1 MIILML
7 GKVSLFTFLNGGKMA
22 FNFYDQQS
30 QGQNQEQNENQ
41 NQGRGRRGRGF
52 SFTPKIL
59 MIAILVIV
67 IAVALSTGFFVVDQT
82 EQAVILRFGK
92 YLKTVGPGLQFKI
105 PFGVDK
111 SYNVETQTVQTMS
124 FGYRATAAG
133 NLSGSSTQYNYSKY
147 MDEST
152 MLTGDL
158 NIVDIQWI
166 VQYRIDDPYK
176 WLFHINNQSKTIS
189 DLSRSV
195 INQLV
200 GDLPILSIMTSERT
214 SMEVEAHEQ
223 LQALLDFY
231 DMGVKLV
238 TVKLQDIVP
247 PAGDVQDAFED
258 VNKAIQDMNKY
269 INEGKENYNRVI
281 PAAEGEASKVIQEA
295 QGYASERVNSATG
308 DVARF
313 KSVLAEYEKSPD
325 ITARRL
331 YIETMEKILSGDLT
345 IVDKSLEN
353 FLPMMNL
360 TKEGN

>member
-1 MIILML
+1 
-7 GKVSLFTFLNGGKMA
+7 
-22 FNFYDQQS
+22 
-30 QGQNQEQNENQ
+30 
-41 NQGRGRRGRGF
+41 
-52 SFTPKIL
+52 
-59 MIAILVIV
+59 
-67 IAVALSTGFFVVDQT
+67 
-82 EQAVILRFGK
+82 
-92 YLKTVGPGLQFKI
+92 
-105 PFGVDK
+105 
-111 SYNVETQTVQTMS
+111 MS
-124 FGYRATAAG
+124 FGYRTTSTG
-133 NLSGSSTQYNYSKY
+133 NVYGSPTSYNYSNY
-147 MDEST
+147 MSEST

-176 WLFHINNQSKTIS
+176 WLFSVNNQESTLRDI
-189 DLSRSV
+189 SRSV

-214 SMEVEAHEQ
+214 SMEVEAQEM
-223 LQALLDFY
+223 LQEAFDFY
-231 DMGVKLV
+231 NLGIKIL

-281 PAAEGEASKVIQEA
+281 PAAEGEANKIIQEA
-295 QGYASERVNSATG
+295 QGYASERVNTATG

-313 KSVLAEYEKSPD
+313 KSVLAEYEKSPE

-331 YIETMEKILSGDLT
+331 YIETMEKVLADGQNLT
-345 IVDKSLEN
+345 LVDKNLEN

>member
-1 MIILML
+1 
-7 GKVSLFTFLNGGKMA
+7 MA
-22 FNFYDQQS
+22 FNFYEQ
-30 QGQNQEQNENQ
+30 QGQSPDQNQ
-41 NQGRGRRGRGF
+41 NQDQSQRRRRGGRSF
-52 SFTPKIL
+52 SFSPKIL
-59 MIAILVIV
+59 ALVIV
-67 IAVALSTGFFVVDQT
+67 VIVVALTLSTGFFVVDQT
-82 EQAVILRFGK
+82 EQAVILRFGS

-105 PFGVDK
+105 PFGIDR
-111 SYNVETQTVQTMS
+111 SFNVETQTVQTMS
-124 FGYRATAAG
+124 FGYRATTSG
-133 NLSGSSTQYNYSKY
+133 NISGSSTKYNYSKY

-176 WLFHINNQSKTIS
+176 WLFSVNNQSKTIS

-214 SMEVEAHEQ
+214 SMEVEAHEK

-281 PAAEGEASKVIQEA
+281 PAAEGEASKLIQEA

-325 ITARRL
+325 ITSKRL
-331 YIETMEKILSGDLT
+331 YIETMEQILSGELT
-345 IVDKSLEN
+345 VVDKSLEN
-353 FLPMMNL
+353 FLPIMNL
-360 TKEGN
+360 DKEGN

>member
-1 MIILML
+1 
-7 GKVSLFTFLNGGKMA
+7 MA
-22 FNFYDQQS
+22 FSF
-30 QGQNQEQNENQ
+30 NENQ
-41 NQGRGRRGRGF
+41 GQDQQYQGPEKRRRGRGF
-52 SFTPKIL
+52 TFTPRI
-59 MIAILVIV
+59 IV
-67 IAVALSTGFFVVDQT
+67 IALLAIVVVLTLSTGFFVVDQT

-105 PFGVDK
+105 PFGIDK

-124 FGYRATAAG
+124 FGYRATSSG
-133 NLSGSSTQYNYSKY
+133 NLSGSSTKYSYSKY

-176 WLFHINNQSKTIS
+176 WLFNINNQANTIS

-195 INQLV
+195 MNQLV

-214 SMEVEAHEQ
+214 SMEVEAQEK
-223 LQALLDFY
+223 LQAALDSY
-231 DMGVKLV
+231 GMGVKIV

-281 PAAEGEASKVIQEA
+281 PAAEGEASKIIQEA
-295 QGYASERVNSATG
+295 QGYASERVNSANG

-313 KSVLAEYEKSPD
+313 RSVLTEYQKSPS
-325 ITARRL
+325 ITAKRL
-331 YIETMEKILSGDLT
+331 YIETMEQVLKAGGNLT
-345 IVDKSLEN
+345 LIDSNLEN
-353 FLPMMNL
+353 FLPMLNL

>member
-1 MIILML
+1 
-7 GKVSLFTFLNGGKMA
+7 MA
-22 FNFYDQQS
+22 FSYNNEGEQQPQAS
-30 QGQNQEQNENQ
+30 RSSGK
-41 NQGRGRRGRGF
+41 GRGF
-52 SFTPKIL
+52 RFTPRFLIL
-59 MIAILVIV
+59 GILAVVVI
-67 IAVALSTGFFVVDQT
+67 IMLSTGFFVVDQT
-82 EQAVILRFGK
+82 EQAVILRLGK

-105 PFGVDK
+105 PFGIDK
-111 SYNVETQTVQTMS
+111 SYSVETQTVQTMS
-124 FGYRATAAG
+124 FGYRATSAG
-133 NLSGSSTQYNYSKY
+133 NLSGSSTKYSYSKY

-176 WLFHINNQSKTIS
+176 WLFNINNPSQTIS

-195 INQLV
+195 MNQLV

-214 SMEVEAHEQ
+214 SMEVEAQEM
-223 LQALLDFY
+223 LQASLDSY
-231 DMGVKLV
+231 GMGVKIV

-295 QGYASERVNSATG
+295 QGYASERVNTATG

-313 KSVLAEYEKSPD
+313 RSVLEEYRKSPD

-331 YIETMEKILSGDLT
+331 YIETMESVLAAGGNLT
-345 IVDKSLEN
+345 VIDKNLES
-353 FLPMMNL
+353 FLPLMNI
-360 TKEGN
+360 TKEGK